1 MPAGIL
7 HPDSLGAVIGFSDY
21 HTRYHF
27 YRAIIEGL
35 CLELYMALRIM
46 EDRSGLTIHEIRIGG
61 GGAKSDVVCQIAA
74 DVFGLPVVRSQTHEA
89 CSIGSSM
96 VAFVAKGV
104 FADFDE
110 AAKSMVHVKDTFQP
124 NERNHEV
131 YNDIYEQAYRKI
143 YPRLRPIYQKL
154 IQVKRRI
161 AQ

>member
-1 MPAGIL
+1 M
-7 HPDSLGAVIGFSDY
+7 
-21 HTRYHF
+21 
-27 YRAIIEGL
+27 
-35 CLELYMALRIM
+35 
-46 EDRSGLTIHEIRIGG
+46 
-61 GGAKSDVVCQIAA
+61 
-74 DVFGLPVVRSQTHEA
+74 
-89 CSIGSSM
+89 
-96 VAFVAKGV
+96 AKGV

>member
-1 MPAGIL
+1 M
-7 HPDSLGAVIGFSDY
+7 
-21 HTRYHF
+21 
-27 YRAIIEGL
+27 
-35 CLELYMALRIM
+35 
-46 EDRSGLTIHEIRIGG
+46 
-61 GGAKSDVVCQIAA
+61 VCQIAA

-110 AAKSMVHVKDTFQP
+110 AARAMVHVKDTFQP

>member
-1 MPAGIL
+1 M
-7 HPDSLGAVIGFSDY
+7 
-21 HTRYHF
+21 
-27 YRAIIEGL
+27 
-35 CLELYMALRIM
+35 
-46 EDRSGLTIHEIRIGG
+46 
-61 GGAKSDVVCQIAA
+61 VCQIAA

-104 FADFDE
+104 FADFDA
-110 AAKSMVHVKDTFQP
+110 AAKAMVHVKDTFQP
-124 NERNHEV
+124 NERNHEA